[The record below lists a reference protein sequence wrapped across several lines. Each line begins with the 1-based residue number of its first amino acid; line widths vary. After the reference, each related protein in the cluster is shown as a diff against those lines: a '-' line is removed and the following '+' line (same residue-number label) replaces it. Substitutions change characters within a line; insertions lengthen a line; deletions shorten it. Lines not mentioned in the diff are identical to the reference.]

1 MTAAV
6 SKALHIDPSKILAV
20 QTVRRSIDARR
31 GEINLIYTLDVKTSA
46 DEDRIVSRIKNAA
59 FTPEQKEWK
68 ISPGSEKL
76 KHRPVIVG
84 AGPAGLFAALILS
97 EYGYKPI
104 ILERGKK
111 VAQRTKD
118 VEDFFENAEL
128 DTESNICFGA
138 GGAGTFSDGK
148 LKTRISDPRC
158 SRVLE
163 ALRDAGA
170 PGSIMYD
177 ANPHIGTD
185 ILKVVVSNLTQKIE
199 QNGGEFIYSSKVE
212 DIQTHDNAIKSVI
225 CESRKIEAQA
235 VIFAIGHSA
244 RDTYEMLML
253 RNVALES
260 KPFAMG
266 VRIEHPKEVIDR
278 ARYHEFAG
286 HKKLGAASYN
296 LSAQTPYGKVYSFCM
311 CPGGVV
317 VNSSSERNML
327 CVNGM
332 SRYRRDAHNSNSAIV
347 TQILPDDSGDP
358 LSGIKMQRH
367 YESAAFELGGGGYAV
382 PAMRVCDFL
391 QGGKAKDFEV
401 MPSAKPLAIPCDI
414 TKALPE
420 KISHAIKS
428 ALPEMAKKLKGFDMG
443 AAVISAIESRT
454 SSPVRIL
461 RGKDF
466 CSVNVGGLYPAGEG
480 AGYAGGI
487 VSSAVDGL
495 RAAEAIIEKYSPNEL

>member
-1 MTAAV
+1 MIRITNIKQSIGGGDLTAAV

-104 ILERGKK
+104 VLERGKK

-177 ANPHIGTD
+177 AESAYRD
-185 ILKVVVSNLTQKIE
+185 R
-199 QNGGEFIYSSKVE
+199 Y
-212 DIQTHDNAIKSVI
+212 IKS
-225 CESRKIEAQA
+225 R
-235 VIFAIGHSA
+235 
-244 RDTYEMLML
+244 
-253 RNVALES
+253 
-260 KPFAMG
+260 
-266 VRIEHPKEVIDR
+266 
-278 ARYHEFAG
+278 
-286 HKKLGAASYN
+286 
-296 LSAQTPYGKVYSFCM
+296 
-311 CPGGVV
+311 
-317 VNSSSERNML
+317 
-327 CVNGM
+327 
-332 SRYRRDAHNSNSAIV
+332 
-347 TQILPDDSGDP
+347 
-358 LSGIKMQRH
+358 GI
-367 YESAAFELGGGGYAV
+367 
-382 PAMRVCDFL
+382 
-391 QGGKAKDFEV
+391 
-401 MPSAKPLAIPCDI
+401 
-414 TKALPE
+414 
-420 KISHAIKS
+420 
-428 ALPEMAKKLKGFDMG
+428 
-443 AAVISAIESRT
+443 
-454 SSPVRIL
+454 
-461 RGKDF
+461 
-466 CSVNVGGLYPAGEG
+466 
-480 AGYAGGI
+480 
-487 VSSAVDGL
+487 
-495 RAAEAIIEKYSPNEL
+495 